1 MGCGIAACYV
11 CRLLPSASSLAL
23 FLAVRAS
30 RLGWLMER
38 VLVFLMQ
45 RDMRPNTAVFEGSG
59 VSVPRALAARSLRE
73 WHAAV
78 TCPLR
83 GHATPDD
90 FLAAVSY
97 VHALPRA
104 TVPLLFISAEGD
116 PICPAAATPPQATGS
131 VILAHTASGGHISF
145 PGGSWW
151 PLWMSAY
158 DWDTQAALDFCH
170 AALVHGDT
178 ASGLPDETT
187 SDHALVKLSESVP
200 RAASADSEEVIEVDP
215 RQLRGAS
222 GAATGPDTHFHDLML
237 RSPTAKLRVRR
248 SSCA

>member
-1 MGCGIAACYV
+1 
-11 CRLLPSASSLAL
+11 
-23 FLAVRAS
+23 
-30 RLGWLMER
+30 MER

-59 VSVPRALAARSLRE
+59 VSVPRALAARTLRE

-145 PGGSWW
+145 PGGPWW

-170 AALVHGDT
+170 TALVHAGT
-178 ASGLPDETT
+178 ESSGLPAETT
-187 SDHALVKLSESVP
+187 SDHAPAQLSESLP
-200 RAASADSEEVIEVDP
+200 LAASADSEEATVAGP
-215 RQLRGAS
+215 AQQRGAS
-222 GAATGPDTHFHDLML
+222 GAASGPDNPIRDVML
-237 RSPTAKLRVRR
+237 RSPTGRPRVRR
-248 SSCA
+248 SSRA